1 MGTGTWDLPPIPPR
15 IIRPPAACLDMA
27 WQGRDAGV
35 VWCGVVDVG
44 VGVGVGRRMV
54 QVQVQLYIGHVV

>member
-1 MGTGTWDLPPIPPR
+1 
-15 IIRPPAACLDMA
+15 MA

-35 VWCGVVDVG
+35 VWWVWCGVVGVG

>member
-35 VWCGVVDVG
+35 VWCGVVS